1 MNRWK
6 TKNMINNIKTNII
19 NRPLSAVIIFYI
31 IGIFLAFSFG
41 IGKVFLIAPV
51 MLLFLVLLT
60 IKGMRNKSYNFII
73 LFFCIIS
80 LLLGG
85 FHINRYDATS
95 QIALRSAIGQK
106 GWIHGTV
113 ISSPE
118 ISTKGNH
125 YSVIVKVHEIE
136 LNNETKSL
144 DGNMRLF
151 VSIRDNSA
159 PRMNEKIM
167 FYTELLKPDFNEG
180 NFDYELYLKTK
191 NIYAT
196 GFANVVYPDHNANYS
211 AGISE
216 RFMIGCRNLRES
228 INNQLEKLFTY
239 DADACAVIKGI
250 LLGDKTDFSETLSDA
265 FSSSGISHIAAV
277 SGLHLSILFSV
288 LCSLLG
294 FFKIRKKFV
303 SIVILP
309 AILVFSAVTGFS
321 PSVCR
326 AGIML
331 TMYLFALITKRQYD
345 SINALFMSAFIILAV
360 NPYSLFDISFILSSV
375 STLAI
380 IIIYPIIYGKVS
392 PLCKEKKLLIYLVS
406 SLAIS
411 ISVLIGTAPFAA
423 YYFGKISLFSVIANL
438 WVVALCTPVFVSGY
452 VLCFIS
458 MFLPKV
464 LYSLILYPLA
474 TLTEIII
481 LTTELSSKVKFM
493 TLSVPP
499 FSPYLMLVYFI
510 VLLFIIFKI
519 KSKKAPQ

>member
-1 MNRWK
+1 M
-6 TKNMINNIKTNII
+6 IKTIKTDI
-19 NRPLSAVIIFYI
+19 TNRPLSAVIMFYI

-41 IGKVFLIAPV
+41 IGKVFLIVSA
-51 MLLFLVLLT
+51 MLLFLVFLT
-60 IKGMRNKSYNFII
+60 IKGIRNKSYNFII
-73 LFFCIIS
+73 FFFCIAS
-80 LLLGG
+80 LFLGS
-85 FHINRYDATS
+85 FHINRYDTTN
-95 QIALRSAIGQK
+95 QVALKNAIGQK

-113 ISSPE
+113 ISSPD

-136 LNNETKSL
+136 LKDESRPI

-151 VSIRDNSA
+151 VSIRDNSS
-159 PRMNEKIM
+159 PSMNEKIM
-167 FYTELLKPDFNEG
+167 FYSELLKPDFNEG

-196 GFANVVYPDHNANYS
+196 GFANVVYPDHNANRS

-216 RFMIGCRNLRES
+216 IFMSGCRNLRES
-228 INNQLEKLFTY
+228 INNQLEKLFRY

-250 LLGDKTDFSETLSDA
+250 LLGDKTDFSDTLTEN
-265 FSSSGISHIAAV
+265 FSTSGISHIAAV

-309 AILVFSAVTGFS
+309 TVLVFSAVTGFS

-331 TMYLFALITKRQYD
+331 TMYLFALMTKRQYD
-345 SINALFMSAFIILAV
+345 SITALFISAFIILAV

-375 STLAI
+375 STFAI
-380 IIIYPIIYGKVS
+380 IIIYPIIYEKVS
-392 PLCKEKKLLIYLVS
+392 PFCKENKLFLYIVS

-411 ISVLIGTAPFAA
+411 ISVLIGTAPFVA
-423 YYFGKISLFSVIANL
+423 YYFGKVSLFSIIANI
-438 WVVALCTPVFVSGY
+438 WIVALCTPVFVSGY
-452 VLCFIS
+452 VLCFLSI
-458 MFLPKV
+458 FLPKI

-474 TLTEIII
+474 TLIEVII
-481 LTTELSSKVKFM
+481 LTTQFSSKIKFLI
-493 TLSVPP
+493 LSFPS
-499 FSPYLMLVYFI
+499 FSPYLMLLYFGI
-510 VLLFIIFKI
+510 LLFIIFKI
-519 KSKKAPQ
+519 KSKKAPL